1 MQASDALPPTG
12 EPWQA
17 NGRGPAAS
25 TGGSAMSPAAASVIS
40 PATSAYGFGGH
51 MESPSLSQAGG
62 EDEAEAEAAKRRTNP
77 LIDLI
82 ESEKRYVDELGMV
95 IRVRRPLVCGR
106 RCSFNGTLGRA
117 SPRSIF
123 RADPG
128 HRRRSLP
135 SGRSLALSTEG
146 GRRMVAAELSAATPR
161 PDVPVDRG
169 RVQDQP
175 RLWLRAS
182 LCSPLWRIRP
192 CTCCSRH

>member
-1 MQASDALPPTG
+1 MQASDALPPAG
-12 EPWQA
+12 EPRQA

-106 RCSFNGTLGRA
+106 
-117 SPRSIF
+117 
-123 RADPG
+123 
-128 HRRRSLP
+128 
-135 SGRSLALSTEG
+135 ALFFKRHAWQG
-146 GRRMVAAELSAATPR
+146 VAEKHLQ
-161 PDVPVDRG
+161 G
-169 RVQDQP
+169 
-175 RLWLRAS
+175 
-182 LCSPLWRIRP
+182 
-192 CTCCSRH
+192 